1 MKKTKNPTW
10 MIMLIAALC
19 LIAAGAG
26 LFWPADG
33 QPYEITS
40 HRGETVMIN
49 GRGLYRYDSVSSAA
63 QMQAN
68 DAVTLTLGI
77 PLLLLS
83 ARLAARGSLRGKLLL
98 TGTLGFILYTYMSM
112 SMLTA
117 FNPLFLVY
125 VALFSLSLVAFVLS
139 MMSYDLAE
147 LPRHFSERTPRK
159 AIAAM
164 LFAAGAFLLMAW
176 LGRVV
181 TPLLQGTPPL
191 LENYSTMVIQ
201 AMDLGLIVP
210 LTFLSAALL
219 LRRSAWGY
227 LLASVSV
234 MKFLTLGIA
243 VSAMAINM
251 ARSGVAISPVELG
264 MFPAITLMNLILAG
278 LLLSSIQTPR
288 SGLQPA

>member
-1 MKKTKNPTW
+1 MKNHKAFTW
-10 MIMLIAALC
+10 MIVLIAALC

-68 DAVTLTLGI
+68 DAVTLILGI

-83 ARLAARGSLRGKLLL
+83 TWLAVRGSLRGRLLL

-112 SMLTA
+112 SMLAA

-125 VALFSLSLVAFVLS
+125 VALFSLSLFAFVLS
-139 MMSYDLAE
+139 MISFDMAY
-147 LPRHFSERTPRK
+147 LPRHFSERMPRK
-159 AIAAM
+159 GIAVM

-176 LGRVV
+176 LGRIVS
-181 TPLLQGTPPL
+181 PLLQSKPPL

-210 LTFLSAALL
+210 LTFLSAVLL

-264 MFPAITLMNLILAG
+264 MFPALTLVNLILAG
-278 LLLSSIQTPR
+278 LLLSSIKTPR
-288 SGLQPA
+288 ASLQPA